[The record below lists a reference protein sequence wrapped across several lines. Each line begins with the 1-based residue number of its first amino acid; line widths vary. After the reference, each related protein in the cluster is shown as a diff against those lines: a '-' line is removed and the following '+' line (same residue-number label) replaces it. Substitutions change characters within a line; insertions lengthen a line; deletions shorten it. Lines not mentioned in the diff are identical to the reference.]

1 MLYARNTEVK
11 MNNLDTG
18 EKVVR
23 AIWSIRPN
31 SEFHVLE
38 TYSSLAWISKDQDK
52 PTEAEFNNAVTA
64 WNREYDAQEYAR
76 DRAPAYPSVGDQLDM
91 IYKDNKNSTTTH
103 ADAVETVKAQ
113 FPKP

>member
-1 MLYARNTEVK
+1 MEIPNAI
-11 MNNLDTG
+11 
-18 EKVVR
+18 KVTK
-23 AIWSIRPN
+23 AIKSIKPN
-31 SEFHVLE
+31 SEFIVGE
-38 TYSSLAWISKDQDK
+38 TYSSLIWDSKDQTK

-103 ADAVETVKAQ
+103 ADAVEAVKAK